1 METPLD
7 GTRKDTGDQLDGCGS
22 GPDEKRYTKI
32 ATADAEKGRW
42 FGEI

>member
-1 METPLD
+1 MD

-22 GPDEKRYTKI
+22 GPDEKRCTKI